1 MAVAAGAVAKKKGWF
16 RKKNAD
22 GTSSFR
28 DQTKWGLGGG
38 LLAWFA
44 LDPNAGSKVGGLV
57 GNAANNTA
65 DAAGGLLSPF
75 MNPSSSSFSSLVS
88 LIMVAILIPV
98 LMKTLG

>member
-1 MAVAAGAVAKKKGWF
+1 MSTGAVVKKKGWF
-16 RKKNAD
+16 RKTNAD
-22 GTSSFR
+22 GTTSFR
-28 DQTKWGLGGG
+28 DRFKWGTGAG
-38 LLAWFA
+38 LLGWFL
-44 LDPNAGSKVGGLV
+44 LDPKAGSKVGGLV

-98 LMKTLG
+98 LMKSMG